1 MNVSRGR
8 KNFFK
13 GKVTIQMS
21 TMQSNLRETNKTTLS
36 QLRKDGWIPSV
47 VYGYKTESTP
57 ISVKERDLIDTLRET
72 GRNGVIKLDVDGK
85 KVNVVLSDYQ
95 SDVLKGTI
103 THADFLAINMTEE
116 LEVEVAINLVGQSP
130 GEKEGGVIQQ
140 PIRDVTIRV
149 KPSDIPESI
158 DLDVS
163 ELQIG
168 DTLLVSDIRSKVA
181 FEILNEDE
189 DALVLVSAPR
199 TEAEMEALDETADA
213 GAEPEVIGDDKAAE

>member
-1 MNVSRGR
+1 
-8 KNFFK
+8 
-13 GKVTIQMS
+13 MS
-21 TMQSNLRETNKTTLS
+21 TMQSKLRETNKTTLS

-103 THADFLAINMTEE
+103 THADFLSINMTEE
-116 LEVEVAINLVGQSP
+116 LEVEVVINLIGQSP
-130 GEKEGGVIQQ
+130 GEKEGGIIQQ
-140 PIRDVTIRV
+140 PIREVTIRV

-199 TEAEMEALDETADA
+199 TEAELEELDETADA

>member
-1 MNVSRGR
+1 
-8 KNFFK
+8 
-13 GKVTIQMS
+13 MS